1 MRLWSSNV
9 EAWSQLEATD
19 PARQRILNADGSETV
34 SVKFGDT
41 FSSYSDDRTLEDGP
55 SFHEGDEIW
64 ISWTTL
70 YPAGTVLAYPKED
83 ELSGWPSI
91 GHSFGSCVEWH
102 HEPSA
107 SGKYKGNWDLMP
119 QGSAPIYT
127 GANPAGHYLSLVKSI
142 DISEQYK
149 GFSYPLTLGKLNQH
163 LMHVIWSADPA
174 KGLIEYWING
184 DSVGG
189 PLHVFTLFPDCDTY
203 LVAGIY
209 RRGTIGDP
217 QYTWPM
223 DQQPGVTYPDG
234 FVPQKGQRVYVRADG
249 YPASMTFGP
258 VVIGTTR
265 ADVTTAAGGSV
276 TPPAPPAPVAPAIDV
291 NKAKEGLALLIADK
305 AKWDAQ
311 VVQLSSLVSQLVS
324 LGPLLPPLIGPLV
337 AARDAAKA
345 QADAIGALLDKGPW

>member
-9 EAWSQLEATD
+9 EGWSQLEAKD

-64 ISWTTL
+64 ISWSTL
-70 YPAGTVLAYPKED
+70 YPPGTVLAYPKED

-91 GHSFGSCVEWH
+91 SHTFGSCVEWH

-107 SGKYKGNWDLMP
+107 NGKYKGNWNLMP

-127 GANPAGHYLSLVKSI
+127 GVGPSGQYLNLVKSI
-142 DISEQYK
+142 DISESYK
-149 GFSYPLTLGKLNQH
+149 LFTVPLIIGKLNQH

-189 PLHVFTLFPDCDTY
+189 PLQVFTLFPDCDTY

-217 QYTWPM
+217 SLIWPV
-223 DQQPGVTYPDG
+223 DGKPGPDYG
-234 FVPQKGQRVYVRADG
+234 AFFPHKGARVYVRDDG

-265 ADVTTAAGGSV
+265 ADVTTAGGTV

-311 VVQLSSLVSQLVS
+311 VTQLSSLVTQLVS

-345 QADAIGALLDKGPW
+345 QSAAIEQLLNKGPW